1 MEMYVRKN
9 HLDVLKEAR
18 ILGMTHCV
26 MGDYGNVLSVGV
38 SSLIEILD
46 LPERTFLI
54 DDVLVWESVPCAL

>member
-1 MEMYVRKN
+1 MYVRKN

-18 ILGMTHCV
+18 KIGMTHCV
-26 MGDYGNVLSVGV
+26 MGDGMNVLSVGV

-54 DDVLVWESVPCAL
+54 DDVLEWKAFLCAL